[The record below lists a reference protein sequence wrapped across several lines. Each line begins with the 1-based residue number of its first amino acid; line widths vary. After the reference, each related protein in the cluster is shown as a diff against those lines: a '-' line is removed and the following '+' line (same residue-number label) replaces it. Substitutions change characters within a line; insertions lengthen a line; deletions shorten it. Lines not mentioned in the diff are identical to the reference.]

1 MLTAYIFCLAVG
13 GGLLAVSF
21 FGDFLDSDVDVD
33 LDADVDVDVD
43 GELGDI
49 AAGTGIAQV
58 FSVRALINAI
68 FGFGAAGTLLHLVW
82 GGGQPVLT
90 AAIAGGTGLASGAL
104 ISTVF
109 GYLKRTESGVLKGE
123 ESFVGLTGEVS
134 LEIGPDS
141 QGAVTVRRGDRRVR
155 LLARPADASGGAAAL
170 GPGQAVVVV
179 EMKDGVAAVTP
190 VGPRLLEE

>member
-13 GGLLAVSF
+13 GGLLAVSL

-33 LDADVDVDVD
+33 LDADVDVD
-43 GELGDI
+43 GELGDV

-58 FSVRALINAI
+58 FSVRALINAM

-82 GGGQPVLT
+82 GGGQPMLT

-134 LEIGPDS
+134 LGIGPDS
-141 QGAVTVRRGDRRVR
+141 HGTVTVRRGDRRVR
-155 LLARPADASGGAAAL
+155 LRARPADASGAAAAI

-190 VGPRLLEE
+190 VGPRLLDE

>member
-13 GGLLAVSF
+13 GGLLAVSL

-43 GELGDI
+43 GELADV

-82 GGGQPVLT
+82 GGGQPMLT

-109 GYLKRTESGVLKGE
+109 GYLKRTESGILRGE

-134 LEIGPDS
+134 LEIGPDGH
-141 QGAVTVRRGDRRVR
+141 GAVTVRRGDRRVR
-155 LLARPADASGGAAAL
+155 LRARPADASGSAAAL